1 MPAPE
6 GHRDSLERP
15 ITFYHFNFSSPEW
28 RNFNHEDIY
37 NFGLMNESDF
47 DFWISVEDLVE
58 FFDNVYIA
66 HQSSDTMAGM
76 VSDSETQERF

>member
-1 MPAPE
+1 
-6 GHRDSLERP
+6 
-15 ITFYHFNFSSPEW
+15 
-28 RNFNHEDIY
+28 
-37 NFGLMNESDF
+37 MNESDF

-76 VSDSETQERF
+76 QSDGETRECCELFEKLLVSFFS

>member
-1 MPAPE
+1 MKVIN
-6 GHRDSLERP
+6 S
-15 ITFYHFNFSSPEW
+15 SSPEW
-28 RNFNHEDIY
+28 RNFNHDDIY

-66 HQSSDTMAGM
+66 HQSSDTMAGIHGH
-76 VSDSETQERF
+76 